1 METMLD
7 AYFKE
12 RNTPAAGSPTGLA
25 MVELLKLDSTITFE
39 EARAAVNAIGASTNG
54 QKEVAKNALA
64 RLTKA
69 AASTSAMPRST
80 RVASHESV
88 AERQIVLS
96 PRAQASR
103 AVGASLANGARLEQ
117 SAV

>member
-1 METMLD
+1 METLEE
-7 AYFKE
+7 YFQH

-25 MVELLKLDSTITFE
+25 MVELLKIAPRLSFE
-39 EARAAVNAIGASTNG
+39 EAWAAVNAIGASTNG

-96 PRAQASR
+96 PRAQPSR